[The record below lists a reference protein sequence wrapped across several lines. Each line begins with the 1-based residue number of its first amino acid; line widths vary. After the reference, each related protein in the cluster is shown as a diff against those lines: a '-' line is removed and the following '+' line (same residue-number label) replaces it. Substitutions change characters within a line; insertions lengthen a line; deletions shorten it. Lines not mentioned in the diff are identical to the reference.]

1 MSNVGPIPLRPTTPT
16 PAVVASTFLAIS
28 GFILL
33 AAASASGV
41 TAGIYATLIV
51 GAAVPLRHSL
61 EEDWEEGQAVVRR
74 RPLLLALAI
83 AMAVAGA
90 LLGVLLTE

>member
-1 MSNVGPIPLRPTTPT
+1 MSNVSHIQLRPTTAT
-16 PAVVASTFLAIS
+16 PAVVASIFLAGA

-33 AAASASGV
+33 AAAAASGV

-61 EEDWEEGQAVVRR
+61 EEDRHEGRTVVRR
-74 RPLLLALAI
+74 RPLLLAIAI

-90 LLGVLLTE
+90 LLGVFLTE